1 MAGLTPGSPIWWT
14 DRLHKKLV
22 KRRRYYAWL
31 ESYETG
37 NHPLPE
43 GDERARDLFKAFQR
57 KARTNYCGLVV
68 SSVRERLHVVG
79 FRTGAQGEDGRDA
92 ESWRIWQANNLDA
105 DSDLLHDAA
114 LTYSDAYVLV
124 GGNNADPTTPL
135 ITVESPMYVIGEPD
149 PIDRRAMVAG
159 LKTWVDEVQGLERAV
174 LYLPETIHYFQRK
187 GRSLWVEVNSDWQGI
202 AEGAATE
209 NTLGRV
215 PLVRFVN
222 RPKLREASEGMAE
235 FEDAIDIQD
244 RINSGILDRLIIS
257 KTQAYRQRW
266 IKGLP
271 TEDED
276 GNPIDLPFVPGV
288 DLLWAIDEDPAKV
301 ELGEFS
307 QVDLT
312 PILKAGEADVT
323 AFVTVTGLPPHY
335 VAGDLV
341 NASADALAAAEARL
355 VARIT
360 DHQRYFGESWEQVL
374 ALAAEWAG
382 AELPPDTEVIW
393 SDPERKTDSQLAD
406 AAVKKG
412 QAGVPWRQRMEDMD
426 YSPSQIKRMEADR
439 ATDAVMAT
447 LTAPPPAMFQQPGEP
462 MSQMATA
469 GAPA

>member
-14 DRLHKKLV
+14 DRLHKRLV

-43 GDERARDLFKAFQR
+43 GDARARDLFKAFQR

-79 FRTGAQGEDGRDA
+79 FRTGATGGDGTDA
-92 ESWRIWQANNLDA
+92 ESWRIWQANHLDA

-124 GGNNADPTTPL
+124 GGNDGDQATPL

-149 PIDRRAMVAG
+149 PIDRRTMIAG

-174 LYLPETIHYFQRK
+174 LYLPTSIHYFQRK
-187 GRSLWVEVNSDWQGI
+187 GRSQWAEATADWAPTDETG
-202 AEGAATE
+202 GVE

-222 RPKLREASEGMAE
+222 RPKLRESSEGMAE

-244 RINSGILDRLIIS
+244 RINLVVLDRLIIS

-271 TEDED
+271 TEDENGD
-276 GNPIDLPFVPGV
+276 PVDLPFVPGV
-288 DLLWAIDEDPAKV
+288 DLLWAIDEEPAAV

-312 PILKAGEADVT
+312 PILKATEADVK

-374 ALAAEWAG
+374 ALAAKWAG
-382 AELPPDTEVIW
+382 TELPPDTEVIW
-393 SDPERKTDSQLAD
+393 ADPERKTDAQLAD

-426 YSPSQIKRMEADR
+426 YSPPQIKRMETDR
-439 ATDAVMAT
+439 AADAVMAT
-447 LTAPPPAMFQQPGEP
+447 LTAPPATFQQPGQASSGTAP
-462 MSQMATA
+462 A